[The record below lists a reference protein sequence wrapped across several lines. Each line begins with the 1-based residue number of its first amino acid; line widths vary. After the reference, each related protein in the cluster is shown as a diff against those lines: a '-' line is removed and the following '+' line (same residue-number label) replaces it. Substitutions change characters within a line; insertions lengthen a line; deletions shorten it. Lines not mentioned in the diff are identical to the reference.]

1 MQRLHLPF
9 SLLSDTD
16 LLLARA
22 LKLPTF
28 QVTGVEMIKRLTL
41 IIRDGRIEEVFYPV
55 FPSDADAGRVMAWLA
70 AR

>member
-1 MQRLHLPF
+1 
-9 SLLSDTD
+9 LSDTD